1 MRILLVSP
9 MAPADQSYGA
19 AMRVGITARALAE
32 LGTMDLVLLTG
43 EPGDQ
48 PLTAAF
54 RHTVALPPRTSF
66 HPAAALL
73 GSSVPAQIE
82 ARRRRLLAVRPD
94 WLTATRY
101 DLVWYNR
108 ERSYLVAAPLVH
120 ARHSI
125 VDVDDLEDVVLRRWL
140 DLGLDTSGRRLT
152 ARRRWQ
158 MRADA
163 RWWRAAHGRIARR
176 VDVQVFAS
184 DTDRCRTGAA
194 GSVVVPN
201 TYPEPGEVGRIAAP
215 HPTIVFPGLLTY
227 PPNEDAA
234 VWMAEQ
240 ILPRIRQDLP
250 DLRLLLV
257 GEPSDR
263 VRSLAGIPGV
273 EVTGRVPSTA
283 PYLRAADLVLV
294 PLRVGGGTRIKIL
307 EAFAY
312 EVAVV
317 ATSIGA
323 EGLGTEPGV
332 HLEIADDA
340 AGLAGHCLRLL
351 TDPAARTRITAAA
364 RELYRRE
371 YLPQRARDGVLAAV
385 ELALAAGGRR
395 AQGHG

>member
-1 MRILLVSP
+1 
-9 MAPADQSYGA
+9 
-19 AMRVGITARALAE
+19 
-32 LGTMDLVLLTG
+32 
-43 EPGDQ
+43 
-48 PLTAAF
+48 
-54 RHTVALPPRTSF
+54 
-66 HPAAALL
+66 
-73 GSSVPAQIE
+73 
-82 ARRRRLLAVRPD
+82 
-94 WLTATRY
+94 
-101 DLVWYNR
+101 
-108 ERSYLVAAPLVH
+108 
-120 ARHSI
+120 
-125 VDVDDLEDVVLRRWL
+125 
-140 DLGLDTSGRRLT
+140 
-152 ARRRWQ
+152 

-184 DTDRCRTGAA
+184 DTDQRRTGAAA

-201 TYPEPGEVGRIAAP
+201 TYPEPGEVGRIASP

-240 ILPRIRQDLP
+240 ILPRIRQDVP

-283 PYLRAADLVLV
+283 PYLRSADLVLV

-312 EVAVV
+312 GVAVV

-323 EGLGTEPGV
+323 EGLGTKPGV

-371 YLPQRARDGVLAAV
+371 YLPERARAGVLAAV
-385 ELALAAGGRR
+385 DLALAAGGRR